1 MKRKIIFETQR
12 LIVREWQSEDEVE
25 LKKFLQDENVMY
37 AYEHAFSD
45 EEVANWLKWN
55 LQSYQ
60 EYGYGLWALELSRN
74 WLSFM
79 CERMAQRVC
88 D

>member
-60 EYGYGLWALELSRN
+60 EYGYGLWALEKKRTGEPIN
-74 WLSFM
+74 
-79 CERMAQRVC
+79 
-88 D
+88 

>member
-37 AYEHAFSD
+37 AYEHAFSA
-45 EEVANWLKWN
+45 EEVAN
-55 LQSYQ
+55 
-60 EYGYGLWALELSRN
+60 
-74 WLSFM
+74 
-79 CERMAQRVC
+79 
-88 D
+88 